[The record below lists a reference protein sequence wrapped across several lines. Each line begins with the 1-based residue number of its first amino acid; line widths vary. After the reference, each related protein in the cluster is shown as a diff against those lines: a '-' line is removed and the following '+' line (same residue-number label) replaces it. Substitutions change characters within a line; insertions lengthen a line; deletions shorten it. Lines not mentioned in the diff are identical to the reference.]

1 MINCLDELFT
11 SNDAMAECHWLL
23 IKQFDYQTP
32 FLFKEIKDLW
42 VSDEVI
48 TVGKEIPHSRP
59 FPPPP
64 PPPPPTLNTL
74 FNPYTRR
81 LLHYI

>member
-1 MINCLDELFT
+1 
-11 SNDAMAECHWLL
+11 MAECHWLL

-59 FPPPP
+59 FA
-64 PPPPPTLNTL
+64 PPPPTLNTL

-81 LLHYI
+81 LLHYIWVIKAS